1 MQTSVRWEVWA
12 MNDGMLAK
20 LKDFKLSGV
29 IKTFDTRVE
38 EAIRNRLSY
47 EEFLELLLTDE
58 MSNRLNNAN
67 RKRFQKA
74 RFPQHKTLEEFN
86 FNYQPTINRQMIYG
100 LGTCEFI
107 RKKENIAFIGPPG
120 TGKSHLATALGVKAV
135 QQGYKVFFTTV
146 NEMLEDLYI
155 SRADNSFYQKL
166 KKYTEP
172 DLLILD
178 ELGLKKLNQNSVD
191 DFYEIISKR
200 YENKS
205 IVITS
210 NKAFD
215 EWGQILYDPV
225 LATAILD
232 RFVHHCHF
240 VVIKGES
247 YRMKER
253 RGTVVTEG
261 KEPARRGR
269 PPKTSQENHEET
281 EII

>member
-1 MQTSVRWEVWA
+1 
-12 MNDGMLAK
+12 MNDAVLAK
-20 LKDFKLSGV
+20 LRDFKLSGV
-29 IKTFDTRVE
+29 VKSIDTRIE

-47 EEFLELLLTDE
+47 EEFLELLLNDE

-67 RKRFQKA
+67 KKRFHNA
-74 RFPQHKTLEEFN
+74 RFPQHRALEEFN

-120 TGKSHLATALGVKAV
+120 TGKTHLSTALGIKAV
-135 QQGYKVFFTTV
+135 LQGYKVIFTTV
-146 NEMLEDLYI
+146 NEMLEDLYMA
-155 SRADNSFYQKL
+155 RADNSFYQKL
-166 KKYTEP
+166 KKYIDP
-172 DLLILD
+172 DLLIMD
-178 ELGLKKLNQNSVD
+178 ELGLKKLNQTSVD
-191 DFYEIISKR
+191 DLYEIISKR

-205 IVITS
+205 TIITS

-215 EWGQILYDPV
+215 EWGLILYDPV
-225 LATAILD
+225 LASAILD

-253 RGTVVTEG
+253 RSSIKPEE
-261 KEPARRGR
+261 KEPGKHGYPLKEVR
-269 PPKTSQENHEET
+269 HET
-281 EII
+281 GNADDS